1 MGTITIEINKLLI
14 HARHGVMDQ
23 ERTVGNDFR
32 VSARLVYPA
41 GMAVESDKLD
51 GTLNYAEACEE
62 IRKVMATPS
71 ALLEHVCGRLRISL
85 TERFPKI
92 ICGSVRVEKLNP
104 PIPGTQMESVAVEL
118 SW

>member
-1 MGTITIEINKLLI
+1 METITIEINKLLI

-23 ERTVGNDFR
+23 ERIVGNDFR

-41 GMAVESDKLD
+41 GEAIESDKLD
-51 GTLNYAEACEE
+51 GTLNYADACDE

-71 ALLEHVCGRLRISL
+71 ALLEHVCGRLRTNL
-85 TERFPKI
+85 TTRFPLI
-92 ICGSVRVEKLNP
+92 INGSVKVEKLNP